1 VGRVQESPGGILTSA
16 EAREFI
22 AKHDLAEHV
31 AEIVDQAPP
40 LPEHVAQTWREASCR
55 SILKV
60 GAS

>member
-1 VGRVQESPGGILTSA
+1 MTAA
-16 EAREFI
+16 EKAREFI
-22 AKHDLAEHV
+22 AEYDLGEHV
-31 AEIVDQAPP
+31 ARIIDQAPP